1 MSIGLGPYLRL
12 VSLGIVSNACPAC
25 DEIHRI
31 ALGAGQ
37 DWDHEMNRPT
47 FSKKVSQSNGCR
59 YFITMG
65 CIEFA
70 EDCDHAMAGRVVQLP
85 VYPLRLP

>member
-12 VSLGIVSNACPAC
+12 VSLGIVSHACPAC

-37 DWDHEMNRPT
+37 DWDH
-47 FSKKVSQSNGCR
+47 
-59 YFITMG
+59 
-65 CIEFA
+65 
-70 EDCDHAMAGRVVQLP
+70 AMAGRVVQLP